1 MWCMCIYIF
10 KYINMYICIHMCAY
24 TKPHRYK
31 YEYIYIYRQKN
42 KSTFPLIIIYA
53 PLQLTGQEI
62 RHSVSLTV
70 P

>member
-1 MWCMCIYIF
+1 MHTCVHTQNHTG
-10 KYINMYICIHMCAY
+10 INMNI
-24 TKPHRYK
+24 
-31 YEYIYIYRQKN
+31 YIYIYRQKN

>member
-31 YEYIYIYRQKN
+31 YEYIYIYIGRKIN
-42 KSTFPLIIIYA
+42 LPFP
-53 PLQLTGQEI
+53 
-62 RHSVSLTV
+62 SLLYMHHFNSQDKKFAIAFL
-70 P
+70 